1 MTIRAEAEAERQL
14 HIAARLNNVK
24 LLREGLDIDVL
35 GIASWTTLHQAA
47 SCGNLEIT
55 VALLENGADLN
66 IQDDQNSR
74 GGGIS
79 HLWPI

>member
-24 LLREGLDIDVL
+24 LLRAALREGLDIDVL

-47 SCGNLEIT
+47 SCGNL
-55 VALLENGADLN
+55 
-66 IQDDQNSR
+66 
-74 GGGIS
+74 
-79 HLWPI
+79 